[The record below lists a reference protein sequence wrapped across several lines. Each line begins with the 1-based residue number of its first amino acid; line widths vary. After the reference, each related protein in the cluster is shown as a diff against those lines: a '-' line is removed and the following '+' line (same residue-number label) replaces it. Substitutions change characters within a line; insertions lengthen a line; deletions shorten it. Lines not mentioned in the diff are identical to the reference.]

1 MKIAATS
8 QVCSNNKSNCVVEA
22 FSRVLNRYTQWI
34 VGAIISLSIGESN
47 IELEVELNYFSS
59 LFITLGPYDSIVL
72 FHTF

>member
-1 MKIAATS
+1 M
-8 QVCSNNKSNCVVEA
+8 EA

-47 IELEVELNYFSS
+47 IELEAELNYFSS
-59 LFITLGPYDSIVL
+59 LFMTLGPYDSIVL

>member
-1 MKIAATS
+1 M
-8 QVCSNNKSNCVVEA
+8 EA